1 MSYWDNICAMQ
12 KKQTEKGIITY
23 GQTLEQNDDLSISDR
38 ITLAE
43 EEMIDMLM
51 YMEHI
56 KAWLKQLEDDRK

>member
-12 KKQTEKGIITY
+12 KKQTEKGIATY
-23 GQTLEQNDDLSISDR
+23 GQTLEQNEDLSISDR